1 MYFILCRKIPAL
13 NLFILICSIVLIV
26 YCLGSVVND
35 FFALRHILICTF
47 SIINK
52 VSTKLENRCN
62 HLLRLSKQ
70 CRLIQKEAKL
80 QGGKGLEKGASPL
93 FHLK

>member
-13 NLFILICSIVLIV
+13 NLFILSCSIICIV
-26 YCLGSVVND
+26 YRFGSVVND

-52 VSTKLENRCN
+52 V
-62 HLLRLSKQ
+62 
-70 CRLIQKEAKL
+70 
-80 QGGKGLEKGASPL
+80 
-93 FHLK
+93 